1 MFTDE
6 EYNEFKTM
14 YNIIYN
20 YYLMIIFIII
30 LLIYKWNVS
39 I

>member
-14 YNIIYN
+14 YNFINN

-30 LLIYKWNVS
+30 ILIYKWNVL

>member
-14 YNIIYN
+14 YNIINN

-30 LLIYKWNVS
+30 LLIYNGLF
-39 I
+39 

>member
-1 MFTDE
+1 MYTDE

-14 YNIIYN
+14 YNIINN